1 MAFFDFLRTNKTKRK
16 NDLQFL
22 ANLFYIAISDG
33 EVSEKE
39 QEKINEIRISLGIS
53 QNDYDEL
60 IKDILNGKYS
70 KEEFHSPISDDEAWN
85 QLIELTS
92 LASIDGE
99 VDDNEIKA
107 LKLISKYLGY
117 DEDNNAVIA
126 LEALQKSITDS
137 KKINQNL
144 DLENHISIDWN
155 KTEDIGI
162 VTHLNDEPFTGIA
175 FSKFDNGNFSEK
187 VELVNGLKHGTG
199 KFYNEDGSLDYTC
212 YYKDDL
218 ILDYDELG
226 WRKNMYMYFDSIQK
240 AYDPDLNDQT
250 INKLINTSIN
260 LLKKIE
266 IYHDNFYDN
275 FKNKILDEI
284 QKIDDKFGSNWT
296 KDEIIA
302 SLSFLKVFAFK
313 YYDPKLDNHNDLRL
327 SSIVNFTQLCFKS
340 SFNVKSI
347 EGNAEWNSIIAKF
360 NNYEI
365 SEKTISVIMSLG
377 LSKKY
382 EFLFMIKAL
391 KNAIHSLLESSDLN
405 QNKITNINTNVDEFY
420 VFIESILN
428 IKLSQKKYNFLYESF
443 CLAEDSHSF

>member
-1 MAFFDFLRTNKTKRK
+1 MKIIM
-16 NDLQFL
+16 QFCPR
-22 ANLFYIAISDG
+22 S
-33 EVSEKE
+33 
-39 QEKINEIRISLGIS
+39 
-53 QNDYDEL
+53 
-60 IKDILNGKYS
+60 
-70 KEEFHSPISDDEAWN
+70 
-85 QLIELTS
+85 
-92 LASIDGE
+92 
-99 VDDNEIKA
+99 
-107 LKLISKYLGY
+107 
-117 DEDNNAVIA
+117 
-126 LEALQKSITDS
+126 LQKSITDS

-377 LSKKY
+377 LSKY

-391 KNAIHSLLESSDLN
+391 KMQYI
-405 QNKITNINTNVDEFY
+405 
-420 VFIESILN
+420 SIR
-428 IKLSQKKYNFLYESF
+428 K
-443 CLAEDSHSF
+443 